1 MGDATVGNLKKT
13 KGKKKGLLTRCPQS
27 LFLRTHMNASQKLKF
42 FLGEGDTTEEIDAA
56 STRGKCEKMGR
67 SKKGLCGRRG
77 LLKTDYEKSD
87 VVQLEFGGVCVFV

>member
-13 KGKKKGLLTRCPQS
+13 KGKKRACSRVAHKVC
-27 LFLRTHMNASQKLKF
+27 FCAHMNASQKLKF